1 MFKVSNA
8 PTCCDMLSI
17 LLSNVTAVVKRDGE
31 DMEKL
36 EDHPRY
42 SDDQPRRVIISR
54 DRVMK
59 IE

>member
-1 MFKVSNA
+1 MLLIV
-8 PTCCDMLSI
+8 LSI
-17 LLSNVTAVVKRDGE
+17 LLSNVTAVVVKRDGE

>member
-1 MFKVSNA
+1 MLLIV
-8 PTCCDMLSI
+8 LSI